1 MGIVGTAG
9 NVIMKLLFAIVLAAG
24 YLAGGAVASAQVPAL
39 PGLPEAIPAP
49 LPPPQ
54 QAPIILGPLTRGP
67 FINGTATQSTD
78 GSGPVMQTPLL
89 NGTAT
94 PNAITAGPVTQNP
107 FSNGSTLN
115 GPLQVPSPSVSDPAM
130 QTPSPGVLAPPPL
143 VTFSD
148 RLTQCLQLG
157 ASFGQ
162 SGSNLNTYSSV
173 CAND

>member
-1 MGIVGTAG
+1 
-9 NVIMKLLFAIVLAAG
+9 
-24 YLAGGAVASAQVPAL
+24 
-39 PGLPEAIPAP
+39 
-49 LPPPQ
+49 
-54 QAPIILGPLTRGP
+54 
-67 FINGTATQSTD
+67 
-78 GSGPVMQTPLL
+78 MQTPLT

-107 FSNGSTLN
+107 FGSGPTLN

-130 QTPSPGVLAPPPL
+130 QPPSPGVLSPPPL

-162 SGSNLNTYSSV
+162 SGSNLNTYTSG
-173 CAND
+173 CANE